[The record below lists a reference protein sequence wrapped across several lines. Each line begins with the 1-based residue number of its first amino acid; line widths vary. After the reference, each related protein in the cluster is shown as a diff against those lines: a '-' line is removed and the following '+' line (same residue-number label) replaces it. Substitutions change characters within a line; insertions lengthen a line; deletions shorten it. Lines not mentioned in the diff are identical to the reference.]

1 MTRLPRSLSPV
12 QGMRNKSGPI
22 VFFPPPSLPIVKY
35 RNRFTFSL
43 LFSLLLSLLPLSL
56 RKKCKVEGGKG
67 KEGRE
72 GDGRREEVVRKLE
85 GKARVEANGV
95 SRVELTVGNGGGR

>member
-1 MTRLPRSLSPV
+1 M
-12 QGMRNKSGPI
+12 
-22 VFFPPPSLPIVKY
+22 
-35 RNRFTFSL
+35 
-43 LFSLLLSLLPLSL
+43 
-56 RKKCKVEGGKG
+56 EGGKG

-72 GDGRREEVVRKLE
+72 GDDRREEVVRKLE

>member
-22 VFFPPPSLPIVKY
+22 VFFPPPPPPIVKY
-35 RNRFTFSL
+35 RSRFTFSL
-43 LFSLLLSLLPLSL
+43 LFSLLLSFLFLFEKSV
-56 RKKCKVEGGKG
+56 RWKEG